1 MKRVK
6 TFKCALSLLLC
17 LIMVFGSAP
26 LAGFVGLDL
35 PNITKLFAPK
45 AEAAARYAFS
55 GGYYYA
61 VYSGK
66 AEITDV
72 DASISGDIIIP
83 STLGGYPVTSIGSL
97 AFEECASLTSITIPD
112 SVTSIGEG
120 AFCDC
125 ASLTDIY
132 YSGTKAEWNAVTI
145 GDGNGWLTEATIHFN
160 DENALN

>member
-1 MKRVK
+1 MIDSSEK
-6 TFKCALSLLLC
+6 
-17 LIMVFGSAP
+17 
-26 LAGFVGLDL
+26 
-35 PNITKLFAPK
+35 
-45 AEAAARYAFS
+45 
-55 GGYYYA
+55 YYSYT
-61 VYSGK
+61 VIDDK

-83 STLGGYPVTSIGSL
+83 STLGGYPVTSIGKEAFCECTSL
-97 AFEECASLTSITIPD
+97 ESITLPD

-132 YSGTKAEWNAVTI
+132 YFGTKAEWNAVTI

-160 DENALN
+160 DEDALN